1 MIRDKFLKS
10 ELKKDDGWIPLSV
23 LTTFK
28 RLQTLTTDFKAI
40 MNALKKS
47 SSGLLQLNET
57 ENKIRRHPDRQLPNS
72 QAELE
77 LTLQNRTV
85 YVKGFPT
92 TGDVTLD
99 KLLQF
104 FGKYGAT
111 DNIQMKK
118 ESRTRAFD
126 GSVFVV
132 FPTEETA
139 REFIES
145 SKQTPIKY
153 NDGLILECS
162 LQPMEFTNFEKEK
175 QAKKEKKQEELNK
188 TTNENLDKLN
198 SVDCTG
204 ALIHLDGKRFI
215 RID

>member
-1 MIRDKFLKS
+1 MIRDKFLKC
-10 ELKKDDGWIPLSV
+10 EITKDDGWVPLSL

-28 RLQTLTTDFKAI
+28 RLQSLTTDFKAI

-47 SSGLLQLNET
+47 CSGLLQLNET
-57 ENKIRRHPDRQLPNS
+57 ENKIRRHPDHQLPNS

-85 YVKGFPT
+85 YAKGFPT

-118 ESRTRAFD
+118 ELRTRAFD

-145 SKQTPIKY
+145 SKQTPIEY
-153 NDGLILECS
+153 NDGSILECS
-162 LQPMEFTNFEKEK
+162 LQPMEFTNFEKDK
-175 QAKKEKKQEELNK
+175 QAKREKKQEELNK
-188 TTNENLDKLN
+188 QTNENLEKLN
-198 SVDCTG
+198 SADFTG
-204 ALIHLDGKRFI
+204 ALIHLAGKRFI